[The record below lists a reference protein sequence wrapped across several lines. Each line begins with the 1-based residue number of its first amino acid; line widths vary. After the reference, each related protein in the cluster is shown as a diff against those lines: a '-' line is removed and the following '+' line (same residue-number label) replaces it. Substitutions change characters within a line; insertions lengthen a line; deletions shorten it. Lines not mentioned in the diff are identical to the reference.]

1 METVGRRERKKAQTR
16 QALSDAATR
25 LFREH
30 GFDAVT
36 VAQVAEEADV
46 SLATLFKHFPE
57 GKESL
62 VFSSGE
68 EDGRSVAELVRDRP
82 EGLSVLDGLERVM
95 RERGPFERE
104 PSPWVAE
111 RIELI
116 MATPAL
122 RDHARRRWL
131 ASAEEIATLLAGEV
145 GRPAPGVEERAL
157 ARYALEIPD
166 IAGDAPDPRAAL
178 EALFARLRQ
187 GWAASI

>member
-25 LFREH
+25 LFRER

-46 SLATLFKHFPE
+46 SLATLFKHFPD

-68 EDGRSVAELVRDRP
+68 EDGRSVPELVRERP
-82 EGLSVLDGLERVM
+82 AGVTVLDGLEAVM
-95 RERGPFERE
+95 RERGPFELE
-104 PSPWVAE
+104 PSPWVAQ

-131 ASAEEIATLLAGEV
+131 ASADPIAALLAAEA
-145 GRPAPGVEERAL
+145 GRDAPAVEDRAL

-166 IAGDAPDPRAAL
+166 VAGDAPDPRAAL
-178 EALFARLRQ
+178 ESLFARLRR
-187 GWAASI
+187 GWAGA